1 MIVVQ
6 GEARFHPDDMAMLRE
21 SAASMVADTRAEAG
35 CIAYAFAEDV
45 LDPGVVHIAERW
57 ADEAALGA
65 HFATPHMARFNAA
78 LSKARVLSMKVTA
91 YTVTGEKL
99 LAGG

>member
-6 GEARFHPDDMAMLRE
+6 GEARFHADDMQMLR
-21 SAASMVADTRAEAG
+21 AAAAAMVADTRAEPG
-35 CIAYAFAEDV
+35 CLAYAFAEDIV
-45 LDPGVVHIAERW
+45 DPGLVHIAERW

-78 LSKARVLSMKVTA
+78 LSKARVLSMKVTSYA
-91 YTVTGEKL
+91 VTGERV